1 MLLSLVNLLLLGAM
15 LPVGPFLAAIAFR
28 RSLAM
33 PWQVFLVGIC
43 ILHGLSPFIAA
54 SLGLSLAESYGCE
67 ADITLYACSGN
78 PEMGDIVTNLTFAP
92 WAAVITLPSGLAGV
106 IGLCVASGLQSK
118 RSQSGAPAEAGS
130 GRFFYRS
137 RRRKAIAG
145 VCAAVARR
153 FGLSV
158 LLVRIG
164 VVWFSLITPGIG
176 FLVYLVLW
184 LAIPLEPI
192 GNQADEGDSNYGAR
206 MR

>member
-15 LPVGPFLAAIAFR
+15 LPIGPFLAAIALR

-33 PWQVFLVGIC
+33 PWRVLLLGIC

-54 SLGLSLAESYGCE
+54 SIGLSLAESYGCE
-67 ADITLYACSGN
+67 TDITLYECPGN
-78 PEMGDIVTNLTFAP
+78 AEMGDMVTNLTFAP
-92 WAAVITLPSGLAGV
+92 WAAIITLPSGLAGV
-106 IGLCVASGLQSK
+106 IGLCTASGLHAN
-118 RSQSGAPAEAGS
+118 RSQAGASARIDS
-130 GRFFYRS
+130 GRSFYRS

-164 VVWFSLITPGIG
+164 VVLFSLLTPGIG
-176 FLVYLVLW
+176 FLVYLVLR

-192 GNQADEGDSNYGAR
+192 GNQADEG
-206 MR
+206 